1 MAQNRKTPSGG
12 DTHQRGGRGGDGGL
26 IFAEEL
32 TDVVVFDDECG
43 LDVTRVERGV
53 CLTCGRMGEKS
64 GRRGGRQR
72 CSLAFMPG
80 QRGEGKSVGAPAR
93 CASKWR
99 RREGGVRR
107 GSQMAGSDPRMV
119 VVGELWRQRTAW
131 AHAHRQGRWGRL
143 LGGAPT

>member
-32 TDVVVFDDECG
+32 TDVVVFDGECG

-72 CSLAFMPG
+72 CSLAFMSG

-99 RREGGVRR
+99 RREGGSDVAVRWPAVTR
-107 GSQMAGSDPRMV
+107 
-119 VVGELWRQRTAW
+119 EWW
-131 AHAHRQGRWGRL
+131 
-143 LGGAPT
+143 